1 MHWHFYSRIWR
12 KTPKEADMYAKIYY
26 TYTQLKVSPLD
37 HGLCS
42 EHLGRAWDIFFNLD
56 NYKFK
61 IEF

>member
-1 MHWHFYSRIWR
+1 MHWHFYSRVWR

-42 EHLGRAWDIFFNLD
+42 EHLGRAWDIFFL
-56 NYKFK
+56 
-61 IEF
+61 I